1 MTSLAPLH
9 TLLEQATIARD
20 SALADQQRARQ
31 AAQAAAAQAEQLSDY
46 RREYAR
52 RFGVGAGQAGAIEL
66 MQCYQGFMARLD
78 SAVSQQ
84 AQIAAQAQ
92 TRFDAAQAALLL
104 AEQRV
109 ASVRKLIDKRSAEI
123 AQSQARSEQK
133 ASDEFA
139 SRAAWNKRQGGAL
152 AAAFGNA

>member
-1 MTSLAPLH
+1 MTSLAPLY
-9 TLLEQATIARD
+9 TLLEQATVARD
-20 SALADQQRARQ
+20 TTLADQQRARQ
-31 AAQAAAAQAEQLSDY
+31 AAQAAAAQSEQLTSY

-84 AQIAAQAQ
+84 AQIAALAQ
-92 TRFDAAQAALLL
+92 TRFEAAQATLLL
-104 AEQRV
+104 AEQRL

-123 AQSQARSEQK
+123 AHAQARSEQK

-139 SRAAWNKRQGGAL
+139 SRAAWNKRQGAL
-152 AAAFGNA
+152 VALGNA